1 MSAFGI
7 TIRSADLYKS
17 LPELAVQLELE
28 VAHVEEDRTT
38 LPFKAH
44 LKALAEANG
53 CTTQDSA
60 ACLDQYYGYSNTKK
74 VWVAI
79 KKAGKSR
86 KEVDLYAPLVAAMTA
101 IMERFDN
108 LKKATASG
116 DIERRAVRSC
126 NVEMPHNANDATN
139 VKGLRSEPGITIL
152 GVGPSATKDRAIAPQ
167 PKYSQVVSLCEVKVA
182 PTFLDEQQQQ
192 IAVYARET
200 FIKQPHRRLVYATLI
215 TGDTVRVCRYDRSG
229 CYYSQEIDYHEDAV
243 FFVQLVFLLTSTDE
257 ELVGFDTS
265 IFWRDGK
272 RFLSFVPEETWDFTE
287 RKWRPNK
294 ESATITFALE
304 DDPVFSRRTIRS
316 RGTVCWV
323 GTHDGEE
330 YLIKDYWRAEGRT
343 SESIFL
349 YDLAGIEGVAQ
360 MFAWQRDIKATHT
373 GRGGVAVTLRYAGTL
388 ETTASLREFLG
399 TRSIVRG
406 HKAALVEKGILHRDI
421 NFANLLL
428 SGRPGAHSVTIDWD
442 MAVYIKDMQ
451 CRVVTEEDA
460 RTGTTAYQSVKVL
473 SMVDKI
479 QTSRPTPSSGR
490 RGRSRIAP
498 DCFQHW
504 DYYNANSAFS
514 KIKFVIK
521 TYLWPTILRWPGFE
535 EEADAVLKALAQ
547 FFCTACID
555 CRSRL
560 CYESQSC
567 PVTHISAQQ
576 AVKEYD
582 QIIAILTEGIDNLPE
597 SVESTIP
604 PGTPR
609 LVKRGR
615 PIEDQDEG
623 KLDDDS
629 PGPPQRTA
637 SWLVQPCDPKNTVP
651 I

>member
-1 MSAFGI
+1 
-7 TIRSADLYKS
+7 
-17 LPELAVQLELE
+17 
-28 VAHVEEDRTT
+28 
-38 LPFKAH
+38 
-44 LKALAEANG
+44 
-53 CTTQDSA
+53 
-60 ACLDQYYGYSNTKK
+60 
-74 VWVAI
+74 
-79 KKAGKSR
+79 
-86 KEVDLYAPLVAAMTA
+86 MTA

-167 PKYSQVVSLCEVKVA
+167 PKYSQVVSLWEVKVA

-200 FIKQPHRRLVYATLI
+200 FIQQPNRRFVYATFI

-272 RFLSFVPEETWDFTE
+272 RFLSFVPEETWDFSE

-360 MFAWQRDIKATHT
+360 MFAWQRDIEATHI
-373 GRGGVAVTLRYAGTL
+373 GRGFAPDERMVCAGETPVPVVSRYRERTVTLRYAGTL
-388 ETTASLREFLG
+388 ETATSLREFLLG
-399 TRSIVRG
+399 ARSIVRG
-406 HKAALVEKGILHRDI
+406 HKAALIEKGILHRDI
-421 NFANLLL
+421 SLTNLLL
-428 SGRPGAHSVTIDWD
+428 SGRPGAQAVIIDWD
-442 MAVYIKDMQ
+442 LAVYIKDMQ
-451 CRVVTEEDA
+451 GRVVTEEDA
-460 RTGTTAYQSVKVL
+460 RTGTIAYRSVKGLTMVNKFSTQSTLHHQDNMDDLESVFYVL
-473 SMVDKI
+473 SRALMDYNQLREWQGLQNFRDWDDGSSMPHLVIASK
-479 QTSRPTPSSGR
+479 TLFVTRP
-490 RGRSRIAP
+490 
-498 DCFQHW
+498 
-504 DYYNANSAFS
+504 
-514 KIKFVIK
+514 
-521 TYLWPTILRWPGFE
+521 YLWPPAQRYSGSDSDAAETVLEGLAKFLEQRILEVETATVTRSKP
-535 EEADAVLKALAQ
+535 APLAVYSIERA
-547 FFCTACID
+547 TA
-555 CRSRL
+555 
-560 CYESQSC
+560 
-567 PVTHISAQQ
+567 
-576 AVKEYD
+576 EYD
-582 QIIAILTEGIDNLPE
+582 RYIAILNEGIESLPE
-597 SVESTIP
+597 AVQPASATVIP
-604 PGTPR
+604 R
-609 LVKRGR
+609 SVKRDR
-615 PIEDQDEG
+615 AIEDQDEG
-623 KLDDDS
+623 NLGDDS
-629 PGPPQRTA
+629 PGPSKRAAYLAVSATKLSESSRA
-637 SWLVQPCDPKNTVP
+637 GR
-651 I
+651 